1 MTGSVRE
8 AQSRASAEKE
18 QQAFSQPL
26 VSQARARHKQEMP
39 DNAPLIFNN
48 RRRIAIRSRAVA
60 RGVEK
65 SFLLQYM
72 ANELGERLADVSRN
86 FEHVLLLGPVAIFAD
101 QILGERRPKVTGD
114 IFQDEEVLPY
124 QQSSFDLILSAG
136 TLDSVNDLPGALVQI
151 RRALKP
157 DGLFL
162 GTLFGAG
169 SLQTLKSTMLK
180 ADGAHVQPH
189 IHPQIDLRAISD
201 LIMRA
206 GFALP
211 VTDIDKLSVHYQDW
225 RRLVSDLRD
234 AGVSN
239 ALSGQR
245 RFARSL
251 PAALDKAWHALC
263 EPDGRACEVFH
274 FLQLSG
280 WAPAP
285 SQPKPAARGSGRV
298 SLASVLKKSG

>member
-1 MTGSVRE
+1 M
-8 AQSRASAEKE
+8 A
-18 QQAFSQPL
+18 
-26 VSQARARHKQEMP
+26 
-39 DNAPLIFNN
+39 DDAPQIFDN
-48 RRRIAIRSRAVA
+48 RRRKAIRARAVV
-60 RGVEK
+60 RGMEK
-65 SFLLQYM
+65 SFLLATM
-72 ANELGERLADVSRN
+72 ADELTERLVYVTRN
-86 FEHVLLLGPVAIFAD
+86 FENALLIGPIAAFAH
-101 QILGERRPKVTGD
+101 QILGERRPVVVAN
-114 IFQDEEVLPY
+114 IMQDEEALAYPPG
-124 QQSSFDLILSAG
+124 SFDLIISAG

-162 GTLFGAG
+162 GTIFGAG
-169 SLQTLKSTMLK
+169 SLCMLK
-180 ADGAHVQPH
+180 AAMLIADGAQVSPH

-201 LIMRA
+201 LVTRA

-211 VTDIDKLSVHYQDW
+211 VTDIDKLSVRYRDW

-245 RFARSL
+245 SVSRSL
-251 PAALDKAWHALC
+251 PHALDAAWREMAK
-263 EPDGRACEVFH
+263 PDGRVAESFH

-285 SQPKPAARGSGRV
+285 SQPKPAARGSGTV
-298 SLASVLKKSG
+298 SLASVLKKSS

>member
-1 MTGSVRE
+1 MADVTP
-8 AQSRASAEKE
+8 Q
-18 QQAFSQPL
+18 
-26 VSQARARHKQEMP
+26 
-39 DNAPLIFNN
+39 IFDN
-48 RRRIAIRSRAVA
+48 RRRMAIRARAVA
-60 RGVEK
+60 CGLEQ
-65 SFLLQYM
+65 SFLLKHM
-72 ANELGERLADVSRN
+72 AEELTERVTYVSRN
-86 FEHVLLLGPVAIFAD
+86 FENALLIGPIATFAD
-101 QILGERRPKVTGD
+101 QILGERKPVVVTN
-114 IFQDEEVLPY
+114 IMQDEEALGYPPE
-124 QQSSFDLILSAG
+124 SFDLIISAG

-151 RRALKP
+151 RRTLKP

-169 SLQTLKSTMLK
+169 SLCSLK
-180 ADGAHVQPH
+180 AAMLIADGVKVTPH

-201 LIMRA
+201 LLTRA

-211 VTDIDKLSVHYQDW
+211 VTDVDKLLVRYGDW

-245 RFARSL
+245 ATTRSL
-251 PAALDKAWHALC
+251 PKALDITWRAAA
-263 EPDGRACEVFH
+263 ESDGRVTESFH

-285 SQPKPAARGSGRV
+285 SQPKPAARGSGTV